1 MSVGPPSG
9 QSPHQQLAQSCRALT
24 NSRWGGGGEGA
35 SSWGCT
41 HPGSDR
47 RRPVL
52 RCLCPVSTRESQRAD
67 QPLCCSCRAPPAAA
81 PWSLWRKAGREG
93 PALVT
98 LKDFVLHTAALA
110 AWAGRRG
117 VLKACAGQLAGF
129 TSAPEPVVL
138 AALAR
143 AGKGSG
149 T

>member
-24 NSRWGGGGEGA
+24 NSRWRGGRRGQQLGLHA
-35 SSWGCT
+35 
-41 HPGSDR
+41 PGVR
-47 RRPVL
+47 QTTPCAPL
-52 RCLCPVSTRESQRAD
+52 PFPVSMRESQRAD

-110 AWAGRRG
+110 AWAGHRG